1 MRMET
6 LQIRLPAGQVDEID
20 KMVKDGEY
28 ASRSEAIRTMLRE
41 FESIEETIA
50 IMSNPKFVAKIKQGM
65 KEIEEGKGIKL
76 EDL

>member
-6 LQIRLPAGQVDEID
+6 LQIRLPEKQVDEID
-20 KMVKDGEY
+20 EKVRKGVY

-41 FESIEETIA
+41 FESIEETFA
-50 IMSNPKFVAKIKQGM
+50 IMSNPKFVADIKQGL
-65 KEIEEGKGIKL
+65 KEIREGKGIKL